1 MGKNKDEKKKSTD
14 DREAV
19 DTISPEP
26 SREEPKPVTTSSSKK
41 NMGTLING
49 LLHPVTVQYGEHELQ
64 LHPKQR
70 MKKVNGN
77 MLGKLPNKVVFIPS
91 K

>member
-1 MGKNKDEKKKSTD
+1 MSKSKDDKKKSID
-14 DREAV
+14 DEPVETYTGA
-19 DTISPEP
+19 SP
-26 SREEPKPVTTSSSKK
+26 REEPKPVTTSSTTKK
-41 NMGTLING
+41 NIGILVNG
-49 LLHPVTVQYGEHELQ
+49 LLHPVTVQYGGNEIQ

-77 MLGKLPNKVVFIPS
+77 MLGKLPNKVVFLPN

>member
-1 MGKNKDEKKKSTD
+1 MSKSKDDKKNTD
-14 DREAV
+14 GHETGGHA
-19 DTISPEP
+19 SPEP
-26 SREEPKPVTTSSSKK
+26 PREEPKPVTTSSTTKK

-49 LLHPVTVQYGEHELQ
+49 LLHPVTIQHGEDELQ

-70 MKKVNGN
+70 VQKVNGSK
-77 MLGKLPNKVVFIPS
+77 LGKLPNKVVFIPN